1 VADGAARQAA
11 WALTGE
17 LPRWPLGG
25 EPAVFDDPETPGL
38 WDRYRE
44 AAAKYVDRR

>member
-1 VADGAARQAA
+1 
-11 WALTGE
+11 
-17 LPRWPLGG
+17 
-25 EPAVFDDPETPGL
+25 VFDDPETPGL